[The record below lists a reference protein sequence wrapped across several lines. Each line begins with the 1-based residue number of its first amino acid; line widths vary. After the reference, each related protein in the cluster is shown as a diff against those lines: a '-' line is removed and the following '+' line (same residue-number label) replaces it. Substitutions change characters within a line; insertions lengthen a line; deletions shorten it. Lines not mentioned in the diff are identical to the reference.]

1 MENVFPAV
9 TGVYDSLSKSDDS
22 ATNPYIPISNEMK
35 SANKL
40 AVETVATDPNANIDD
55 VNQDRSGVHP
65 GSHRAVQH
73 VQPLSI
79 PSHPYHCFERQGEA
93 PCLSPFRE
101 L

>member
-40 AVETVATDPNANIDD
+40 AVETVASDPKANIDE
-55 VNQDRSGVHP
+55 VIKTAQETI
-65 GSHRAVQH
+65 Q
-73 VQPLSI
+73 
-79 PSHPYHCFERQGEA
+79 EA
-93 PCLSPFRE
+93 IE
-101 L
+101 LYNMSNP

>member
-40 AVETVATDPNANIDD
+40 AVETVASDPKANIDE
-55 VNQDRSGVHP
+55 VIKTAQE
-65 GSHRAVQH
+65 
-73 VQPLSI
+73 SI
-79 PSHPYHCFERQGEA
+79 QEA
-93 PCLSPFRE
+93 IE
-101 L
+101 LYNMSNP